1 MQLNLTGR
9 SVLVLDGSAPAAVTV
24 SALLHKRALVTV
36 AAPAV
41 CAALEDLALR
51 GRLTWVTTPVDES
64 RFDVVLRTVA
74 PSEAAAPAAVRT
86 AGHVTLVGAGP
97 GDPGLVTVAGRAA
110 VKQADVILTD
120 RLAPWEALKWARP
133 DAEIIDVTK
142 IPYGRSTSQEQI
154 NALLVEHARAGR
166 HVVRFKGGDSYV
178 FGRGFEEVTACAE
191 AGVPT
196 TVIPGVTSSIAA
208 PELAGIPVT
217 HRGLVQGFTV
227 ISGHVPPGHPDSS
240 IDYAALARTGTTLVV
255 LMGMRNLAA
264 IADALVAAGLDRN
277 TPCAVVAD
285 AASAGQRV
293 LRSTLA
299 DVVADTA
306 EAGIGAPAVT
316 VIGHVVA
323 LGPAA
328 VQAVATA
335 SRCSDT

>member
-74 PSEAAAPAAVRT
+74 PSEAGSAAAVRT

-142 IPYGRSTSQEQI
+142 VPYGRSTSQEQI

>member
-74 PSEAAAPAAVRT
+74 PSEAGSAAAVRT

-133 DAEIIDVTK
+133 GAEIIDVTK

>member
-24 SALLHKRALVTV
+24 SALLHRCALVTV

-74 PSEAAAPAAVRT
+74 PSEAGSAAAVRT

>member
-24 SALLHKRALVTV
+24 SALLHKRALGTV

-74 PSEAAAPAAVRT
+74 PSEAGSAAAVRT

>member
-74 PSEAAAPAAVRT
+74 PSEAGAPAAVRT

-299 DVVADTA
+299 DVVADIA

>member
-24 SALLHKRALVTV
+24 SALLHERALVTV

-51 GRLTWVTTPVDES
+51 GRLTWVTTPVDETGSTSCCVPSHPRRPGRRQRSERPDAS
-64 RFDVVLRTVA
+64 RW
-74 PSEAAAPAAVRT
+74 SAPARAIR
-86 AGHVTLVGAGP
+86 AGHRRRTRGRQ
-97 GDPGLVTVAGRAA
+97 AGRRDPHRPARP
-110 VKQADVILTD
+110 V
-120 RLAPWEALKWARP
+120 EALKWARP

>member
-24 SALLHKRALVTV
+24 SALLHRRALVTV

-74 PSEAAAPAAVRT
+74 PSEAGAPAAVRT

>member
-74 PSEAAAPAAVRT
+74 PSKAAAPAAVRT

>member
-1 MQLNLTGR
+1 M
-9 SVLVLDGSAPAAVTV
+9 
-24 SALLHKRALVTV
+24 
-36 AAPAV
+36 
-41 CAALEDLALR
+41 
-51 GRLTWVTTPVDES
+51 
-64 RFDVVLRTVA
+64 RTVA
-74 PSEAAAPAAVRT
+74 PSEAGSAAAVRT